1 MRGIIAYF
9 IKYPVAVNI
18 IMAIFFIFGF
28 FAYQGL
34 NSTFFPVTESRNIV
48 VQVLYPGAAPQE
60 IEEGVVSKIE
70 DNLKGLEGVERVTSV
85 SQENAAT
92 INIEVLKEYDAN
104 IVVDDVRNAVERIP
118 SFPEGM
124 EPIVA
129 FIQDFNNFTI
139 SFGLSGSGVDLTTL
153 KRFSRQV
160 EDDLRKEE
168 GISQIVISG
177 YPDEE
182 IEIAVDESRLR
193 AYNLTFD
200 QVAAAVRNSN
210 IRLTGGTIK
219 GEEEE
224 LLIRVNEK
232 VYQAGEMESMVVKVG
247 ESGTIIRLG
256 DVATARNRWADNP
269 NRTLI
274 NGNPGVE
281 ITVSNTNS
289 EDIISTAK
297 YVKEYLADFNLAND
311 VIEATVIRDQAITL
325 NERRDLLVENG
336 LIGVLLVLILLSLF
350 LHPSLAFWVAASLPV
365 SFFGMFILANYF
377 DVTINV
383 ISLFGM
389 IVVIG
394 ILVDDGI
401 VVGENIYAHYERGKN
416 PLQASIDGIM
426 EVLPAVVS
434 ALLTTIIAFSSFFF
448 LDGRSG
454 DFFSE
459 MSIVVIG
466 TLAISLIEVIIIL
479 PSHIAHSKAL
489 NQAGKKKTK
498 LERWG
503 DGIIQFLREN
513 VYRPSLEFALKYKLL
528 TISIMVGLFILTLG
542 AFSGGIIKATYFPN
556 IERDNIEIRLKMP
569 SGTSEKL
576 TMEQLDYIESKVWEV
591 NAAMSSERD
600 DSLDVVTSIVKT
612 LGPTI
617 DQGMLNIILVS
628 SELRELSSFQLTNV
642 FREAVGPIYTAEN
655 LSYGAASP
663 FGKPISVSLLSDDLD
678 QLKAAVEEL
687 KIELTTLSGVSD
699 IIDTDQEGFK
709 EVRLELKDKAYLLG
723 LTLQEVTRQVR
734 QGFYGLEAQRL
745 QRGLDEVKVWV
756 RYNEEDR
763 RNLDQLNDMRIR
775 TPEGSEFPLSEIA
788 SYSIERGTIEI
799 NHLNAQREIK
809 VEADIGDPSI
819 SASDI
824 NSELQASILPV
835 ILAKYPTVRASF
847 DGQNREAQKTQQSAA
862 TAMPVIFILIIAV
875 VTFTFRSLGQTVIIF
890 SLIPFSFIGVSWGH
904 FFHGMPLSI
913 FSYLGIIALIGI
925 IVNDSLVLVSKMNI
939 FLKEGMSF
947 KEAVFQAGM
956 VRFRAIFLT
965 SITTIAG
972 LAPLMIE
979 KSFQAQFLV
988 PMAVAVSYGIG
999 IATVITL
1006 IMLPVMLVVRNEFN
1020 RRFHWL
1026 WHWGPGKPLPSAEG
1040 MEPAVKEKYWERLQ
1054 NDKRGIDEN

>member
-1 MRGIIAYF
+1 MRGIISYF

-48 VQVLYPGAAPQE
+48 IQVLYPGASPQE
-60 IEEGVVSKIE
+60 IEEGVVIKIE
-70 DNLKGLEGVERVTSV
+70 DNLKGLEGVERVTSI
-85 SQENAAT
+85 SKENSAS
-92 INIEVLKEYDAN
+92 INVEVLKEYDAN
-104 IVVDDVRNAVERIP
+104 VVIDDVRNAVERIP

-129 FIQDFNNFTI
+129 FIQEFSNFTI
-139 SFGLSGSGVDLTTL
+139 SFGLSGEGVDLATL
-153 KRFSRQV
+153 KKFSRQV
-160 EDDLRKEE
+160 EDDLRKED
-168 GISQIVISG
+168 GISQIVVSG
-177 YPDEE
+177 YPEEE
-182 IEIAVDESRLR
+182 IEISVNESQLR
-193 AYNLTFD
+193 AYDLTFD
-200 QVAAAVRNSN
+200 QVAAAIRNSN

-219 GEEEE
+219 GKEEE

-232 VYQAGEMESMVVKVG
+232 VYQANEMESIVVKVG
-247 ESGTIIRLG
+247 DSGTIIRLG
-256 DVATARNRWADNP
+256 DVATAKNRWADNP

-289 EDIISTAK
+289 EDIIGTAK
-297 YVKEYLADFNLAND
+297 YVKEYLSDFNLANS
-311 VIEATVIRDQAITL
+311 VIQATIIRDQAITL

-377 DVTINV
+377 NVTINV

-416 PLQASIDGIM
+416 PLEASIDGIM

-466 TLAISLIEVIIIL
+466 TLTISLIEVIIIL

-489 NQAGKKKTK
+489 NLGNKKKSK
-498 LERWG
+498 LEIWG
-503 DGIIQFLREN
+503 DKVIGFMREKL
-513 VYRPSLEFALKYKLL
+513 YRPSLEFALNYKLL
-528 TISIMVGLFILTLG
+528 TISIMIGLFIITLG

-556 IERDNIEIRLKMP
+556 IERENVEIRLKMP
-569 SGTSEKL
+569 AGTSEGL
-576 TMEQLDYIESKVWEV
+576 TMEQLNFIESKVWEV
-591 NAAMSSERD
+591 SEKMRAERE
-600 DSLDVVTSIVKT
+600 DSLHIVTSVVKK

-617 DQGMLNIILVS
+617 DQGMLNIILLT
-628 SELRELSSFQLTNV
+628 SELREYSSFELTQI

-655 LSYGAASP
+655 LSYGVASP
-663 FGKPISVSLLSDDLD
+663 FGKPVSVSLLGNDL
-678 QLKAAVEEL
+678 EEL
-687 KIELTTLSGVSD
+687 KSAIEELKTELATLSGVSD

-709 EVRLELKDKAYLLG
+709 EVRLEMKDKAYLLG
-723 LTLQEVTRQVR
+723 LSLQEITRQVR

-763 RNLDQLNDMRIR
+763 RTLDQLNDMRIR
-775 TPEGSEFPLSEIA
+775 TSDGSEFPLSEIA
-788 SYSIERGTIEI
+788 AYTIERGTIEI
-799 NHLNAQREIK
+799 SHLNAQREIK
-809 VEADIGDPSI
+809 VEADIGDPTV

-835 ILAKYPTVRASF
+835 ILERHPTVRASF
-847 DGQNREAQKTQQSAA
+847 DGQNREAQKTQKSAA
-862 TAMPVIFILIIAV
+862 VAMPVIFILILAV
-875 VTFTFRSLGQTVIIF
+875 VTFTFRSLGQTVVIF
-890 SLIPFSFIGVSWGH
+890 SLVPFSFIGVSWGH

-925 IVNDSLVLVSKMNI
+925 IVNDSLVLVSKMNT
-939 FLKEGMSF
+939 FLKEGMTF
-947 KEAVFQAGM
+947 KEAVYEAGM

-988 PMAVAVSYGIG
+988 PMAVSVSYGIA
-999 IATVITL
+999 IATIITL

-1026 WHWGPGKPLPSAEG
+1026 WNWSPGKPLPSAEG
-1040 MEPAVKEKYWERLQ
+1040 IEPAVKEQYWEKLQ
-1054 NDKRGIDEN
+1054 NDKRGFNEK